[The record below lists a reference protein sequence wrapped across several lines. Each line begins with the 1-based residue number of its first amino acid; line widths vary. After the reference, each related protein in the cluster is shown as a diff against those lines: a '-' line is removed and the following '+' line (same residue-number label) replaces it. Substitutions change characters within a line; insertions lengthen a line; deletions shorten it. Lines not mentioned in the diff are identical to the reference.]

1 MSEHKSG
8 SHGHSHGHGHA
19 HGHARRASAPARV
32 AAWLDQR
39 TGYSAVVK
47 LITDEPISGGP
58 RWWYVFGSVLT
69 FLLVLEFVTGLLMSA
84 YYDPSVSGA
93 WASTA
98 FIQDT
103 LSFGWFIRGL
113 HSFGSSALIVL
124 TVVHTLQVVL
134 FGAYKAPREMGWLT
148 GLVMMALLLLFA
160 LSGYGLPWDEKG
172 YSAKQVDFM
181 ITGTAPILGPLLL
194 KILQGGDAMG
204 NYTVTHMN
212 MAHTMAL
219 PALAVLMLIVHIA
232 MVRRHGVTP
241 KWGTDEVVLARNT
254 KTYWPY
260 QASRDAVACGVTFL
274 VLALIVI
281 KTHGAELAGPAD
293 PTGTYQARPEWYML
307 PVYQIRKYFEGPLEM
322 LVVVAMPAIAAV
334 ILGSLPWLDRAPDRS
349 PRNRKP
355 ILLASAFG
363 TVMLCVLGYM
373 PIRHDNHDAGFQQSR
388 AEAEDRSRLAR
399 TLAKSGVLPEGG
411 LAVYRNDPN
420 FQARE
425 LWNEHCAKC
434 HSFTGQGGKD
444 GPDLK
449 DYNSRAWI
457 LGFLRNPQGT
467 LYMAGAKMDKPMK
480 PVSGTDEELAAL
492 TELIYAETGAKDVDR
507 ALVQKATPLLSDK
520 DCDSCHDFDGT
531 SANAG
536 PNLKGRGTLEYV
548 TDVIADAGE
557 DRLFGA
563 KNKMPRFAGKL
574 SPIEI
579 GLLAHFVLSE
589 SRR

>member
-1 MSEHKSG
+1 MSDKAHHG
-8 SHGHSHGHGHA
+8 SRSSA
-19 HGHARRASAPARV
+19 HRASAPARV

-69 FLLVLEFVTGLLMSA
+69 FLLVLEFATGLLMAA
-84 YYDPSVSGA
+84 YYDPSASGA

-103 LSFGWFIRGL
+103 LTFGWFVRGL
-113 HSFGSSALIVL
+113 HSFGSTALIVL

-134 FGAYKAPREMGWLT
+134 FGAYKAPREMSWLT

-160 LSGYGLPWDEKG
+160 LSGYGLPWDEQG

-194 KILQGGDAMG
+194 KILQGGDSMG
-204 NYTVTHMN
+204 NYTLTHLN
-212 MAHTMAL
+212 MAHTLAL
-219 PALAVLMLIVHIA
+219 PGLAVLMLVLHIA
-232 MVRRHGVTP
+232 MVKRHGVTP
-241 KWGTDEVVLARNT
+241 KWGVGEVVLARNT
-254 KTYWPY
+254 RTYWPY
-260 QASRDAVACGVTFL
+260 QASRDAVACGVTF
-274 VLALIVI
+274 VILALIVL

-293 PTGTYQARPEWYML
+293 PTGAYQARPEWYML

-322 LVVVAMPAIAAV
+322 LVVVALPAVAAIV
-334 ILGSLPWLDRAPDRS
+334 LGSLPWLDRSADRH
-349 PRNRKP
+349 PRNRKAL
-355 ILLASAFG
+355 LLASAFG
-363 TVMLCVLGYM
+363 TVMLCVLGYL
-373 PIRHDNHDAGFQQSR
+373 PILHDKKDASFVQSR
-388 AEAEDRSRLAR
+388 AEADDRAHLAR

-420 FQARE
+420 FQVRE

-457 LGFLRNPQGT
+457 LGFLRDPQGPR
-467 LYMAGAKMDKPMK
+467 YMGGAKIEKPMK
-480 PVSGTDEELAAL
+480 PVVGTDEELRGLA
-492 TELIYAETGAKDVDR
+492 ELIYVETGASDVNL
-507 ALVQKATPLLSDK
+507 ALVQKAAPLVSEK
-520 DCDSCHDFDGT
+520 DCDSCHDVDGT
-531 SANAG
+531 SANTG
-536 PNLKGRGTLEYV
+536 PNLKGRGTLPYLI
-548 TDVIADAGE
+548 DLIADAGE

-574 SPIEI
+574 SPEEI
-579 GLLAHFVLSE
+579 AQLARFVLSE